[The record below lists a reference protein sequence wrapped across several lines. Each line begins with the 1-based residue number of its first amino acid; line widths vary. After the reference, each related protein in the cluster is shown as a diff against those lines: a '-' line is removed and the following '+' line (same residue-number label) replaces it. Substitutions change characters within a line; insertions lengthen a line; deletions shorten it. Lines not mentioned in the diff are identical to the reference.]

1 MTARKIGL
9 AALSAVVCLFAE
21 TAVQAQA
28 PSLRLY
34 PVAGL
39 FGLDATACGRLAG
52 SVASNDTAYVS
63 PELCF
68 AVTPERR
75 AALGE
80 RFRQRVATRFP
91 GVVSDL
97 STGPGAGLTREA
109 TVTGTAVVSLHMT
122 RLDLWRVSNGPSIEV
137 HTPLGLTLMVSDM
150 ATGEVL
156 FSESL
161 NGRVSGVMSRGGNVQ
176 QIQRQIDGQLETA
189 LDTLVD
195 QAATRFQPRAV
206 TAQVRGRA
214 GDRFVV
220 DQGRSGGLRE
230 GDFLGGD
237 VRVVH
242 ADAAYSI
249 VEPLL
254 GSLSVGQALS
264 RQVAQPT
271 TALARPSMLVV
282 VADAPEHVGRRHL
295 AAVVETAL
303 GEATAFSAAPV
314 NPSFVEIR
322 NQTLGQSGA
331 DYRPRALPDYFLR
344 VTALVLPSASM
355 PTEVRGVSIRS
366 HQARVL
372 VEVIDRAG
380 RVLFAGQGVESWRD
394 AEISDLSFSAEQR
407 DDLAL
412 IAAVRQ
418 AVEVVGREFRPQTL
432 RLPVSAAAGGV
443 RVADPGG
450 ALTPGVSASILRRIG
465 RVPGI
470 DGDVWSP
477 ITNVEVMSTDQD
489 GAIARFAGVETV
501 SVRSGDQLAWE
512 APSLAT
518 ASRRWFIQCADAQGN
533 GSVSARGSIPQP
545 TFGPIA
551 VNAFAA
557 AFRAP
562 VRIRDFEDEL
572 RPLLIGQFEGLEQ
585 MGVLSPPPEDVCFEP
600 VHQAEPRGAGRP
612 RQGMV
617 LSDYDLTVGFSLRRN
632 GQRVEGGVG
641 KQQTL
646 TGVAV
651 SVGADAGSRAGVL
664 QQALAEATS
673 VMARQA
679 AAETIPPR

>member
-1 MTARKIGL
+1 MTARKFGL
-9 AALSAVVCLFAE
+9 AALAALACLAAG
-21 TAVQAQA
+21 TAARAQT

-34 PVAGL
+34 PVGGL
-39 FGLDATACGRLAG
+39 FGLDATGCGRPAG
-52 SVASNDTAYVS
+52 SAASNDTAYVS
-63 PELCF
+63 SELCF

-75 AALGE
+75 TALGE
-80 RFRQRVATRFP
+80 RFRQRVAARFP
-91 GVVSDL
+91 GVVDDL
-97 STGPGAGLTREA
+97 SVAPGEGLTREA

-122 RLDLWRVSNGPSIEV
+122 RLDLWRVPNGPSIEV
-137 HTPLGLTLMVSDM
+137 HAPLGLTLMVSDM

-161 NGRVSGVMSRGGNVQ
+161 NGRVSGIMSRGGSLQ

-189 LDTLVD
+189 LDALVD
-195 QAATRFQPRAV
+195 QAAARFQPRAL

-214 GDRFVV
+214 GDRFVI

-242 ADAAYSI
+242 ADASYSI

-254 GSLSVGQALS
+254 GSLTVGQALS
-264 RQVAQPT
+264 RPVAQPT

-295 AAVVETAL
+295 AAMIETAL

-314 NPSFVEIR
+314 NPSFVDIR

-331 DYRPRALPDYFLR
+331 DYRARALPDYFLR
-344 VTALVLPSASM
+344 VTALVLPSVSM
-355 PTEVRGVSIRS
+355 PTEVRDVSIRS
-366 HQARVL
+366 HQVRVL
-372 VEVIDRAG
+372 VEVIDHAG

-394 AEISDLSFSAEQR
+394 AEVADLSFSAEQR

-412 IAAVRQ
+412 IAAVRR
-418 AVEVVGREFRPQTL
+418 AVEVVGREFRPQPL

-450 ALTPGVSASILRRIG
+450 ALTPGVSASILRRVG
-465 RVPGI
+465 RIAGI
-470 DGDVWSP
+470 EGEVWAP
-477 ITNVEVMSTDQD
+477 VTDVEVTATDQD
-489 GAIARFAGVETV
+489 GATARFAGVQAV

-518 ASRRWFIQCADAQGN
+518 ASRRWFIQCADARGD
-533 GSVSARGSIPQP
+533 GVVSARGSILQP

-562 VRIRDFEDEL
+562 VRIRGFEDEL
-572 RPLLIGQFEGLEQ
+572 RPLLIGQFEGLDQ
-585 MGVLSPPPEDVCFEP
+585 TGVLSPPAEDVCFEP
-600 VHQAEPRGAGRP
+600 VHQVEPRGVPRP

-617 LSDYDLTVGFSLRRN
+617 LSDYALTIGFSLRRH

-641 KQQTL
+641 KQQAL
-646 TGVAV
+646 TGVAT
-651 SVGADAGSRAGVL
+651 SDGADVGAQTGVL

-673 VMARQA
+673 TMARQS
-679 AAETIPPR
+679 AAETLPPR